1 MRPLPPAV
9 ADQTRYVRGDV
20 TRSDALRRSMV
31 LLGLCGACAVAAAQ
45 SMAQQPAVAPPVAA
59 QPAVVPP
66 VADQPALPALTPTPP
81 APTAPVVAEPTPVA
95 TSSALAGTRRP
106 RIGVALSGGGAR
118 GFAHVGVLRGL
129 ETLRIPIDCIAG
141 TSAGS
146 AVGGAYAS
154 GLSPDAIEAALRS
167 ADWDHDMFD
176 DDPPRQEQ
184 LQRRKSDD
192 KSYILDLTLGYGD
205 GEVRV
210 PPGLISGQKIELFL
224 NRMLGFSTQLDSFDR
239 LPIPFRAIA
248 TDLVRGEMVSQDRGN
263 LVTAIRAS
271 MAVPSVFAPVQ
282 SDGKLL
288 VDGGLTRNLPVDVVR
303 GLCKPD
309 VVIAVDIGSPLLKRE
324 ALNNIFGVSAQMV
337 SILTEFN
344 VRESLAQIGPDDVLI
359 RPELGELGSSDFAQG
374 VDGIP
379 AGERSVSEVAA
390 RLAALSATPETY
402 AAWREQRAQRIVHD
416 ERFTGI
422 RVTGTEAGTARR
434 LLANAGLPEEG
445 EIDRAQIER
454 AINVWNSSGD
464 FDRIGYS
471 LVPDGA
477 GTSLEIDV
485 QEKAWGPNYLRFGIA
500 ASADSNQNGV
510 FDVAVGF
517 RRPNFNRLGGEF
529 KTLLQ
534 FGTVQRFGAEWF
546 QPVNTGQARFFVVP
560 SFLYEK
566 VPIWLFDGDTRVAE
580 YSVASTLGLLDAGV
594 QGRLGEIRTG
604 VYGGTRSTWPVT
616 GSRLLPEVDANVQ
629 GVRFNAVYDQLDAAD
644 FPHTGQLF
652 GLYLNAENN
661 QTSQFGDYTSRRGL
675 VSLKQVVSFGDHTFA
690 GVFKAGEATDEI
702 SLNQVFSLGGFM
714 NLTGL
719 QVNELLGTSMRYA
732 SLSYYQQIVSLPSPI
747 GRGVYAGVA
756 LEAGRMRGLTTGL
769 NEDGWIPGVTAFLGA
784 NTALGPVYVGYG
796 AARYGNRLFYLF
808 LGRPP
813 N

>member
-1 MRPLPPAV
+1 MRPLPATASHPIRNV
-9 ADQTRYVRGDV
+9 PGDV
-20 TRSDALRRSMV
+20 TRGDALRRSMV
-31 LLGLCGACAVAAAQ
+31 LLGLCGACALAAAQ
-45 SMAQQPAVAPPVAA
+45 PMAQPAATAPVAA
-59 QPAVVPP
+59 
-66 VADQPALPALTPTPP
+66 
-81 APTAPVVAEPTPVA
+81 EPNPVA
-95 TSSALAGTRRP
+95 TSAAPAGARRP

-129 ETLRIPIDCIAG
+129 EALRIPIDCIAG

-146 AVGGAYAS
+146 AVGAAYAA
-154 GLSPDAIEAALRS
+154 GLSPDEIESALRS
-167 ADWDHDMFD
+167 ADWEQYMFD
-176 DDPPRQEQ
+176 DAPPRQDQ
-184 LQRRKSDD
+184 LQRRKSED
-192 KSYILDLTLGYGD
+192 KAYILDLTLGYGD
-205 GEVRV
+205 GEIRV

-248 TDLVRGEMVSQDRGN
+248 TDLERGEMVSQDRGN

-282 SDGKLL
+282 SEGRLL

-324 ALNNIFGVSAQMV
+324 SLNNLFGVTAQMV
-337 SILTEFN
+337 SILTDFN

-359 RPELGELGSSDFAQG
+359 RPELGDLGASDFAQG

-379 AGERSVSEVAA
+379 AGERSVKEATA
-390 RLAALSATPETY
+390 RLAALSVAPDAY
-402 AAWREQRAQRIVHD
+402 AAWREQRAERVVHD
-416 ERFTGI
+416 GRFSGI
-422 RVTGTEAGTARR
+422 RVTGTEVGAARR
-434 LLANAGLPEEG
+434 LLANAALPEEG
-445 EIDRAQIER
+445 EIDRDRLER

-477 GTSLEIDV
+477 GTTLEIDV

-510 FDVAVGF
+510 FDVALGF

-534 FGTVQRFGAEWF
+534 LGTVKRFSMEWF
-546 QPVNTGQARFFVVP
+546 QPVNTGQARFFVAP
-560 SFLYEK
+560 SFLYDK
-566 VPIWLFDGDTRVAE
+566 VPIWLFQGDQRVAE
-580 YSVASTLGLLDAGV
+580 YSVASTFGLLDVGV

-604 VYGGTRSTWPVT
+604 VYGGTRSTQPVT
-616 GSRLLPEVDANVQ
+616 GPLLLPEVDDDVQ
-629 GVRFNAVYDQLDAAD
+629 GVRFHATYDQLDAAD

-652 GLYLNAENN
+652 GLYLNAEKNRSPQVGEFN
-661 QTSQFGDYTSRRGL
+661 SRRAL
-675 VSLKQVVSFGDHTFA
+675 VTLKQVVSFGDHIFA
-690 GVFKAGEATDEI
+690 GVFKAGEATDQI
-702 SLNQVFSLGGFM
+702 SLNQAFSLGGFM
-714 NLTGL
+714 NMTGL

-732 SLSYYQQIVSLPSPI
+732 SLSYYRQIVSLPSPI
-747 GRGVYAGVA
+747 GRGVYAGLA
-756 LEAGRMRGLTTGL
+756 LEAGRMQGQTIGL

-784 NTALGPVYVGYG
+784 STAVGPVYLGYG
-796 AARYGNRLFYLF
+796 AARYGNRLFYIF